1 MTEHEFVLW
10 LARIT
15 LATDRDDNTQSYQE
29 LILRKLEKVGAVSV
43 RNGIYRMESDYDI
56 R

>member
-10 LARIT
+10 LACIA
-15 LATDRDDNTQSYQE
+15 LATDWDDNTKSYQE

-43 RNGIYRMESDYDI
+43 RDGIYRMESDYDV